1 VNGPRMNATLRRIAP
16 LALVVGVGWFGVQ
29 LIQSFGS
36 ERIGREMAGNA
47 KPGDIVMLSSETC
60 EYCNQAR
67 AWFKQHQV
75 AFGEC
80 FIERDAA
87 CKAAYDALQSPGTP
101 MLVVRGQRQVGFSP
115 ERVAQTLRQ
124 S

>member
-1 VNGPRMNATLRRIAP
+1 MNGRAMNLTLRRIAP
-16 LALVVGVGWFGVQ
+16 LALVVAVGWLGVQ

-36 ERIGREMAGNA
+36 ERIGREMASNA

-60 EYCNQAR
+60 EYCKQAR
-67 AWFKQHQV
+67 AWFKEHQV

-124 S
+124 G

>member
-1 VNGPRMNATLRRIAP
+1 MTPTLRRIAP
-16 LALVVGVGWFGVQ
+16 LALLIAAGVAGIQ
-29 LIQSFGS
+29 LIESFGS
-36 ERIGREMAGNA
+36 ERIGREMAASA

-60 EYCNQAR
+60 EYCKQAR

-87 CKAAYDALQSPGTP
+87 CRAAYDALHSPGTP
-101 MLVVRGQRQVGFSP
+101 MLVVRGQRQVGFSA
-115 ERVAQTLRQ
+115 ERVAQALRQ
-124 S
+124 G

>member
-1 VNGPRMNATLRRIAP
+1 MMSRLRRIAP
-16 LALVVGVGWFGVQ
+16 LGLVVAVGWFGVQ